1 MGIDLPLIWA
11 VIIIF
16 GVMMYVVMDG
26 FDLGIGML
34 FPFVKGEQDRDVMMN
49 TVAPV
54 WDGNETWLILGGAGL
69 FGAFPMAY
77 AVVLEALY
85 LPLILMLI
93 GLIFRGVAFEFRFKA
108 KADKRHI
115 WDKAFIWGSLIAT
128 FFQGVALGAFLEGF
142 KVVDRHFAGGTLDW
156 LTPFSL
162 FCGLGLIV
170 AYTLLGCTWLIM
182 KTEGPLQQKMHDMA
196 RPLALVLLVVIGIVS
211 LWTPIAYP
219 QIADRWFSMP
229 NLIWFM
235 PVPLLVLV
243 TFYGLLKAVARN
255 AHFAPFL
262 LTLVLIFLGYSG
274 LGISLWPNI
283 IPPSISIWDAAA
295 PPQSQGFMLVGTLF
309 ILPFILMYT
318 FWSYYVFR
326 GKVTHEDGY
335 H

>member
-26 FDLGIGML
+26 FDLGIGIL
-34 FPFVKGEQDRDVMMN
+34 FPFVKGDSDRDVMMN

-54 WDGNETWLILGGAGL
+54 WDGNETWLVLGGAAL
-69 FGAFPMAY
+69 FGAFPLAY

-85 LPLILMLI
+85 LPLILMLV

-108 KADKRHI
+108 KADKRHL
-115 WDKAFIWGSLIAT
+115 WDKAFIWGSLVAT
-128 FFQGVALGAFLEGF
+128 FFQGVALGAFIEGF
-142 KVVDRHFAGGTLDW
+142 KVVDRRYAGGTLDW
-156 LTPFSL
+156 LTPFAIFS
-162 FCGLGLIV
+162 GLGLIV
-170 AYTLLGCTWLIM
+170 AYALLGCTWLIM
-182 KTEGPLQQKMHDMA
+182 KTEGKLQEQMHNLA

-211 LWTPIAYP
+211 LWTPLAYP
-219 QIADRWFSMP
+219 DIAHRWFSMP
-229 NLIWFM
+229 NLLWFM

-243 TFYGLLKAVARN
+243 TFYGLLRAVARN
-255 AHFAPFL
+255 AHYTPFL

-283 IPPSISIWDAAA
+283 IPPAISIWDAAA

-309 ILPFILMYT
+309 ILPFILGYT
-318 FWSYYVFR
+318 YWSYYVFR

>member
-54 WDGNETWLILGGAGL
+54 WDGNETWLVLGGAGL

-77 AVVLEALY
+77 SVVLEALY

-182 KTEGPLQQKMHDMA
+182 KTEGALQQKMHDIA

-219 QIADRWFSMP
+219 QIAERWFSMP
-229 NLIWFM
+229 NLVWFM
-235 PVPLLVLV
+235 PVPILVLV

-255 AHFAPFL
+255 AHYTPFL

>member
-1 MGIDLPLIWA
+1 MGIDLSLIWA

-34 FPFVKGEQDRDVMMN
+34 FPFVKGERDRDVMMN

-54 WDGNETWLILGGAGL
+54 WDGNETWLVLGGAGL

-77 AVVLEALY
+77 SVVLEALY

-108 KADKRHI
+108 TADKRHI
-115 WDKAFIWGSLIAT
+115 WDKAFIGGSLVAT

-182 KTEGPLQQKMHDMA
+182 KTEGPLQQKMHDIA

-229 NLIWFM
+229 NLVWFM
-235 PVPLLVLV
+235 PVPILVLV

-255 AHFAPFL
+255 AHYTPFL

>member
-34 FPFVKGEQDRDVMMN
+34 FPFVKGERDRDVMMN

-54 WDGNETWLILGGAGL
+54 WDGNETWLVLGGAGL

-108 KADKRHI
+108 KADKRHV
-115 WDKAFIWGSLIAT
+115 WDKAFIGGSLVAT

-142 KVVDRHFAGGTLDW
+142 KVVDRHFAGGSLDW

-182 KTEGPLQQKMHDMA
+182 KTEGDLQLKMHDLA
-196 RPLALVLLVVIGIVS
+196 RPLALVLLAVIGIVS

-229 NLIWFM
+229 NLFWFM

-255 AHFAPFL
+255 AHYTPFL

>member
-34 FPFVKGEQDRDVMMN
+34 FPFVKGERDRDVMMN

-54 WDGNETWLILGGAGL
+54 WDGNETWLVVGGAGL

-77 AVVLEALY
+77 SVVLEALY

-108 KADKRHI
+108 KDDKRHI

-128 FFQGVALGAFLEGF
+128 FFQGVALGAFIEGF
-142 KVVDRHFAGGTLDW
+142 KVVDRHYAGGTLDW

-162 FCGLGLIV
+162 FSGLGLIV

-182 KTEGPLQQKMHDMA
+182 KTEGPLQLQMHDLA

-235 PVPLLVLV
+235 PVPILVLV

-255 AHFAPFL
+255 ANYTPFL
-262 LTLVLIFLGYSG
+262 LTLVLVFLGYSG
-274 LGISLWPNI
+274 LGISVWPNI

-309 ILPFILMYT
+309 ILAFILGYT
-318 FWSYYVFR
+318 VWSYYVFR